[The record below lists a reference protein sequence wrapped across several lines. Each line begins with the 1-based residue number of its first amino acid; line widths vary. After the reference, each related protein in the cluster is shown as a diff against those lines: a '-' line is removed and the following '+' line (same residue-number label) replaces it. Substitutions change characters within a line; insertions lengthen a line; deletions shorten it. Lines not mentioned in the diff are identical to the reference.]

1 MSLMKRWH
9 AKGGYKEALVI
20 GLPLVVSMVSSTVMT
35 FTDRMF
41 LGNYSTESLGASV
54 PASIVAFMFLAF
66 FLGVAQYAGVFVAQ
80 YTGSGR
86 PLEVGRSLWQ
96 GLWFCVPSWM
106 ILASLWFIARP
117 LFELSGH
124 PAGIMELE
132 IAYFRILILGSGAFV
147 VSGCLSCFYSGRGM
161 TKPIMLVS
169 LLAMT
174 LNVPLDYCLIN
185 GIGPFPE
192 LGIVGAGIATV
203 IGYVVPVICYCFMV
217 FTAENEKK
225 YRVRSAWRLDR
236 ELFGRFMRF
245 GVPGGV
251 EFFLDLFAFSFFVL
265 MVGRFG
271 PVELASTNAVF
282 SIYTLAFLPTIGLHV
297 AASIMVGQAMGD
309 KKPDMAAYAT
319 KSVLHLA
326 MAYMGAMALLFIVF
340 PEVLMNLFKAHGET
354 QIEFNAVLTMGVMLM
369 RYAAVFTLIDAV
381 AIVYVGGL
389 KGAGDTKFVMKTM
402 VMTSMF
408 CIVFPLIALHIL
420 DIKGIHGP
428 WMCILL
434 YVLVLATTYATRFR
448 KGPWR
453 KIRVIS
459 G

>member
-1 MSLMKRWH
+1 
-9 AKGGYKEALVI
+9 
-20 GLPLVVSMVSSTVMT
+20 
-35 FTDRMF
+35 
-41 LGNYSTESLGASV
+41 
-54 PASIVAFMFLAF
+54 
-66 FLGVAQYAGVFVAQ
+66 
-80 YTGSGR
+80 
-86 PLEVGRSLWQ
+86 
-96 GLWFCVPSWM
+96 
-106 ILASLWFIARP
+106 
-117 LFELSGH
+117 
-124 PAGIMELE
+124 
-132 IAYFRILILGSGAFV
+132 
-147 VSGCLSCFYSGRGM
+147 M